1 MGLFNLFGTKTKAD
15 WDREISSLEHQ
26 LAAHKMALAHARQ
39 YKQKEHIGAC
49 QRAIEQ
55 IKGNIAKAKIARRNA
70 PKG

>member
-15 WDREISSLEHQ
+15 WDWEISGLEHQ
-26 LAAHKMALAHARQ
+26 LAAQKMALAHARQ
-39 YKQKEHIGAC
+39 YKQKESIGAC